1 MLFTN
6 ITLYTCQDAF
16 IKIFLRNASTALFC
30 TTVANSRPLI
40 PCEIGDHKARWSG
53 EGRDPKFAEEGGRD
67 GSSQRERERERERQ
81 TMHFNAPAHMRA
93 YHLRKETIRNAFAK
107 VLEKEAMQI
116 YTQNT

>member
-1 MLFTN
+1 V
-6 ITLYTCQDAF
+6 ITKRDGQERAET
-16 IKIFLRNASTALFC
+16 RNLQ
-30 TTVANSRPLI
+30 R
-40 PCEIGDHKARWSG
+40 K
-53 EGRDPKFAEEGGRD
+53 EGGRD

-93 YHLRKETIRNAFAK
+93 YHLRKETIRNAFAR